1 MVPVKDSQACDKKYI
16 TAAAFESITSEYSLY
31 CDQAHLK
38 ELLQAVILFSSS
50 VISSLVMVFQNKF
63 GSKVTFLLSF
73 GFITLPG
80 LICTVLVPGLA
91 VKVVGIILLWA
102 YTDILL
108 TLGPVYAN
116 ELLVEPYRSL
126 SNGVFRF
133 MHGLG
138 GAFGTWMTL
147 HLRDYRL
154 IVCLYCAGYLVN
166 NLMLAFALP
175 QSPSYLL
182 KQQKIDKLRQTIT
195 RIACVSQFPEEQ
207 LEAAL
212 VNLDRIIESNRPAS
226 P

>member
-1 MVPVKDSQACDKKYI
+1 M
-16 TAAAFESITSEYSLY
+16 TFESITSEYSLF
-31 CDQAHLK
+31 CNQAHLK
-38 ELLQAVILFSSS
+38 ELMQTVILFSSS
-50 VISSLVMVFQNKF
+50 VISSLVMMFQNKF

-73 GFITLPG
+73 GFITIPG
-80 LICTVLVPGLA
+80 LVCTVLVHGLA
-91 VKVVGIILLWA
+91 AKVVGIILLWA

-147 HLRDYRL
+147 YLRDYRL
-154 IVCLYCAGYLVN
+154 IVCLYCVGYLVN

-182 KQQKIDKLRQTIT
+182 KQQKIDKLTQAIT
-195 RIACVSQFPEEQ
+195 RIAGVNRFPEDKLQ
-207 LEAAL
+207 ATL
-212 VNLDRIIESNRPAS
+212 VNLDRIVESSVVPSA
-226 P
+226 